1 MPRYLKTYIYLVTI
15 TGMAVL
21 SFFLLRIEISFLP
34 AILSIGIIAGV
45 LEKFDIE
52 LPNGTIFSGSTIFA
66 FVVMAVYGIPEAV
79 VIEIIISLVSIP
91 LIKSERIK
99 FLYNTSQYIICI
111 VAAGYAYVWVGGVP
125 GDFHWS
131 DIPRL
136 LFAIAVDS
144 LLNFTLLSVIISR
157 LSERKYFATW
167 IEMVQDGV
175 FIYLVSSLLSVRLAL
190 SYEPHD
196 QLQFWIEALFV
207 FVAFLA
213 LRYAFALFI
222 NLRKTYLT
230 TMESLTQLTENKL
243 SISGGHATRVGRIAR
258 KMAEKMKL
266 SQDEIDAIHYAALL
280 HDLGKA
286 YLEEKIFQK
295 RGPLTLEEEREYR
308 KHAEIGADMVKEI
321 NGLAKAAE
329 YIRYHHEC
337 WDGTGFPAGISGE
350 RIPLGARIIAAADQ
364 YDHIFY
370 KKKTPADFAA
380 LAGTK
385 LDPQVVEI
393 VLGIADLQEE
403 PREMAMPATIEEKL
417 IENLVI
423 SEARKRVYQSQLL
436 DKFGA
441 SLIVH
446 YNNGE
451 FRNEAGDS
459 IDIPCRE
466 QVITLVEKARIQQGG
481 VREILEEAQSG
492 KIYDIYCVPTGDEVS
507 VIFFDVTDILEYE
520 KKQEERVRN
529 LYREVIYSVTQGK
542 LLLVEQKEIEL
553 LKTGVHISSHPIL
566 AKTDVANCRRQVQEV
581 LESRPL
587 PPKVRYNILLGTSEA
602 VTNVLKHATE
612 GQMSLYMVGD
622 LLRIFV
628 SDNGSGIDLSELPR
642 TTLMAGYS
650 TKHSVGWGFSL
661 LLKTMDRIVLS
672 TGPRGTTIVLEIKLV
687 DTPEKVVTNNITTLK
702 EENVRYA

>member
-1 MPRYLKTYIYLVTI
+1 MPGYLKNFIYAVI
-15 TGMAVL
+15 ATGMAVL
-21 SFFLLRIEISFLP
+21 LLVLPGLKIEFLP
-34 AILSIGIIAGV
+34 FVLAIGLIAGL
-45 LEKFDIE
+45 LEKFYVE
-52 LPNGTIFSGSTIFA
+52 LPNGSIVSGSTTFT

-79 VIEIIISLVSIP
+79 VIETIISLVSIP
-91 LIKSERIK
+91 LVKRETIK
-99 FLYNTSQYIICI
+99 FLFNTSQYVICTAI
-111 VAAGYAYVWVGGVP
+111 AGYGYLWLGGIP
-125 GDFHWS
+125 GTFTWYDV
-131 DIPRL
+131 PRL
-136 LFAIAVDS
+136 LFAIALYNIV
-144 LLNFTLLSVIISR
+144 NITLISVIISK

-167 IEMVQDGV
+167 IGMVQDGV
-175 FIYLVSSLLSVRLAL
+175 LIYLVISLLSVRLVL
-190 SYEPHD
+190 SYELHD
-196 QLQFWIEALFV
+196 QLQFWIETLFV
-207 FVAFLA
+207 LVVFLA

-222 NLRKTYLT
+222 NLRKTYLR

-258 KMAEKMKL
+258 KIAEKMKL
-266 SQDEIDAIHYAALL
+266 PQDEIDSIHYAALL
-280 HDLGKA
+280 HDLGKT

-321 NGLAKAAE
+321 SGLAKAAE

-350 RIPLGARIIAAADQ
+350 HIPLGARIIAAADQ

-370 KKKTPADFAA
+370 QKKTPTDFAA

-385 LDPQVVEI
+385 LDPQVVKI
-393 VLGIADLQEE
+393 VLEIADLQDEL
-403 PREMAMPATIEEKL
+403 REMAMPATIEERL

-423 SEARKRVYQSQLL
+423 SEARKRAYQSQLL

-446 YNNGE
+446 YNNGK

-466 QVITLVEKARIQQGG
+466 QVNALVEKARRQQGR

-492 KIYDIYCVPTGDEVS
+492 KIYDIYCIPTGDEVS

-553 LKTGVHISSHPIL
+553 LKTGVHITSHPIL
-566 AKTDVANCRRQVQEV
+566 AKTDVASCRWQVQEV
-581 LESRPL
+581 E
-587 PPKVRYNILLGTSEA
+587 
-602 VTNVLKHATE
+602 
-612 GQMSLYMVGD
+612 
-622 LLRIFV
+622 
-628 SDNGSGIDLSELPR
+628 R
-642 TTLMAGYS
+642 T
-650 TKHSVGWGFSL
+650 
-661 LLKTMDRIVLS
+661 
-672 TGPRGTTIVLEIKLV
+672 
-687 DTPEKVVTNNITTLK
+687 EKVTFFRRKLAFYSCKIFL
-702 EENVRYA
+702 

>member
-15 TGMAVL
+15 IGMAILLLVL
-21 SFFLLRIEISFLP
+21 SGLKIEFLP
-34 AILSIGIIAGV
+34 FVLAIGLIAGL
-45 LEKFDIE
+45 LEKYDVE
-52 LPNGTIFSGSTIFA
+52 LPNGSIVSGSTTFT

-79 VIEIIISLVSIP
+79 VSEIIISLVSIP

-99 FLYNTSQYIICI
+99 FLYNTSQYIICT
-111 VAAGYAYVWVGGVP
+111 VAAGYGYLWLGSIP
-125 GDFHWS
+125 GTFTWYDV
-131 DIPRL
+131 PRL
-136 LFAIAVDS
+136 LFAIA
-144 LLNFTLLSVIISR
+144 LYNILNITLISVIISK
-157 LSERKYFATW
+157 LNERKYFATW

-175 FIYLVSSLLSVRLAL
+175 LIYLVNSFLSVRLAL
-190 SYEPHD
+190 SYELHD
-196 QLQFWIEALFV
+196 QLQFWIETLFV
-207 FVAFLA
+207 FAVFLA

-222 NLRKTYLT
+222 NLRKTYLRS
-230 TMESLTQLTENKL
+230 MESLTQLTENKL

-258 KMAEKMKL
+258 KIAEKMKL
-266 SQDEIDAIHYAALL
+266 SQDEIDSIHYAALL
-280 HDLGKA
+280 HDLGKT

-321 NGLAKAAE
+321 AGLARSSE

-350 RIPLGARIIAAADQ
+350 HIPLGARIIAAADQ

-370 KKKTPADFAA
+370 KKKSQTDFAA

-403 PREMAMPATIEEKL
+403 PGKMAMPATIEEKL

-441 SLIVH
+441 SLIVR
-446 YNNGE
+446 YDGE

-466 QVITLVEKARIQQGG
+466 QVITLVEKARRQQSG

-492 KIYDIYCVPTGDEVS
+492 KIYDVYCVPSGDQVS

-553 LKTGVHISSHPIL
+553 LKTGVYISSHPIL
-566 AKTDVANCRRQVQEV
+566 TKTDVASCRRQVQEV

-587 PPKVRYNILLGTSEA
+587 PSKVRYNILLGTSEA

-622 LLRIFV
+622 HLRIFV
-628 SDNGSGIDLSELPR
+628 SDNGSGIDLSELPK

-650 TKHSVGWGFSL
+650 TKHSAGWGFYL
-661 LLKTMDRIVLS
+661 LLKVMDRIILS
-672 TGPRGTTIVLEIKLV
+672 TSSQGTTIMLEINLV
-687 DTPEKVVTNNITTLK
+687 DAPEKVATNNITIFK
-702 EENVRYA
+702 EENVRHA